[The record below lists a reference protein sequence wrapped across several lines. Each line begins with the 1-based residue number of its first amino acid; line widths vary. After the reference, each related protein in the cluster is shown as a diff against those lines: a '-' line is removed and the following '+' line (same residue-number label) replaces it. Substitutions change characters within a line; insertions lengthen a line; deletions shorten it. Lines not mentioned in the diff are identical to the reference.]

1 MGSHELTHVKKLSA
15 FDNPF
20 CFELNYNA
28 PQPEARQSVG
38 QVTNRGLTG

>member
-1 MGSHELTHVKKLSA
+1 MIKKLSA

-20 CFELNYNA
+20 CFELNSNA
-28 PQPEARQSVG
+28 PQPEAGQSFG